1 MRVMVVDD
9 STAIRQRLVAQFRK
23 APGVSAV
30 SDAASGEAAL
40 ASVDDFRPDWVILD
54 LMLPDMSG
62 LEVLEALKRR
72 HPSVRVAV
80 FTNYP
85 YPALR
90 RRCLE
95 LGATH
100 FLGKTTEMEQIL
112 ELVLADKPAHAETG
126 SEGGGVGGGVE

>member
-9 STAIRQRLVAQFRK
+9 STPIRQRLVAQFRK
-23 APGVSAV
+23 APGVEAV
-30 SDAASGEAAL
+30 SEVASGEAAL

-54 LMLPDMSG
+54 LMLPGMSG
-62 LEVLEALKRR
+62 LEVLEALKQR

-85 YPALR
+85 YPAFR

-95 LGATH
+95 LGAAH
-100 FLGKTTEMEQIL
+100 FLAKTTELEQIV
-112 ELVLADKPAHAETG
+112 ELVLADKSVQGGAEP
-126 SEGGGVGGGVE
+126 EKGGVE